1 MTVQERCA
9 KVLDVVLRPSRRGG
23 ILKKMSAVG
32 SLVAALFVLVF
43 AAIAAAQISPDQSSL
58 DPNGNSRVGQA
69 QSPTAGQQETTT
81 GQQETTTSGQAT
93 PPQSTPT
100 VRILADRFDPL
111 QLNVPSGTPVNFIN
125 DDRMPHTVVLE
136 GLLDT
141 QEISPGYAY
150 PVTLEGTGTVKYHD
164 EKNPQMQGTL
174 TLGGANGGGTAAPTT
189 NNPQGTTTPQETTT
203 PQQPTQQNGGETT
216 APTTNNP
223 RETTTPQETTAPQQ
237 PTQQQ
242 SGMVGH

>member
-1 MTVQERCA
+1 M
-9 KVLDVVLRPSRRGG
+9 
-23 ILKKMSAVG
+23 KKMSAVG

-43 AAIAAAQISPDQSSL
+43 AAIAAAQISPS
-58 DPNGNSRVGQA
+58 DPNGNSKADPA
-69 QSPTAGQQETTT
+69 QSPPAGQQETTT

-111 QLNVPSGTPVNFIN
+111 QLNVPSGTPVTFRN

-189 NNPQGTTTPQETTT
+189 NNPQ
-203 PQQPTQQNGGETT
+203 
-216 APTTNNP
+216 
-223 RETTTPQETTAPQQ
+223 ETTTPQETTAPQQ